1 MQSLKVAGRA
11 AKCWQR
17 IVEYREKNH
26 CCPEVSTTRPS
37 VEPRR
42 SQLKVFYDRVNRHQ
56 ARTGK
61 GRAYPEQETSEI
73 GKVEYQGDINN
84 IELD

>member
-1 MQSLKVAGRA
+1 MQSLKVAGTA

-17 IVEYREKNH
+17 IVEYRKNH
-26 CCPEVSTTRPS
+26 WVSPEVSTTGAS

-42 SQLKVFYDRVNRHQ
+42 SQLKVLYDRVNRHQ

-61 GRAYPEQETSEI
+61 GREYSDEETSEI
-73 GKVEYQGDINN
+73 GKVEYQ
-84 IELD
+84 EKY

>member
-26 CCPEVSTTRPS
+26 WVSPEVSTTRAS
-37 VEPRR
+37 VEPTR
-42 SQLKVFYDRVNRHQ
+42 SQLKVLYDRVNRHQ

-61 GRAYPEQETSEI
+61 GREYSEEETSEI
-73 GKVEYQGDINN
+73 GKVEYQ
-84 IELD
+84 EKY